1 MPSYSSR
8 LSQRGTPTKQL
19 NDNPMTGENMSNPS
33 DIDTCYR
40 AAASMT
46 AAEEAEGDGGIIS
59 SRAGSEPNSVSAN
72 SSTSTST
79 STSSLPTTVSD
90 DKQESS
96 SSDDEIKV
104 SSSQTY
110 STTTTA
116 AASTSTCAGSAMQM
130 STPLHPV
137 AEFLFQLTK
146 MLTDANSDYIEWRN
160 GSIFVHDPPVSSFS
174 RV

>member
-19 NDNPMTGENMSNPS
+19 NDNPMIGENMSNPS
-33 DIDTCYR
+33 DIDTYYR

-46 AAEEAEGDGGIIS
+46 AVEEAKGDGGIIS
-59 SRAGSEPNSVSAN
+59 SCAGSEANSVSAN

-79 STSSLPTTVSD
+79 SSLPTTASD

-116 AASTSTCAGSAMQM
+116 AASTSTCVGSAMQM

>member
-8 LSQRGTPTKQL
+8 LSQQGTPTKQL

-33 DIDTCYR
+33 DIDTYYR

-59 SRAGSEPNSVSAN
+59 SRAGSEANSVSAN
-72 SSTSTST
+72 SSTST

-96 SSDDEIKV
+96 SDDEIKV
-104 SSSQTY
+104 SSSQTN

>member
-1 MPSYSSR
+1 
-8 LSQRGTPTKQL
+8 
-19 NDNPMTGENMSNPS
+19 MSNPS
-33 DIDTCYR
+33 DIDTYYR

-46 AAEEAEGDGGIIS
+46 AVEEAKGDGGIIS
-59 SRAGSEPNSVSAN
+59 SCAGSEANSVSAN
-72 SSTSTST
+72 SSTSTS
-79 STSSLPTTVSD
+79 SLPTTVTD

-104 SSSQTY
+104 SSSQTN

-116 AASTSTCAGSAMQM
+116 AASTSTGAGVVAMQHM

-146 MLTDANSDYIEWRN
+146 MLTDPNSDYIEWRN

-174 RV
+174 RVLLTSSFAGFIADTSSLAG